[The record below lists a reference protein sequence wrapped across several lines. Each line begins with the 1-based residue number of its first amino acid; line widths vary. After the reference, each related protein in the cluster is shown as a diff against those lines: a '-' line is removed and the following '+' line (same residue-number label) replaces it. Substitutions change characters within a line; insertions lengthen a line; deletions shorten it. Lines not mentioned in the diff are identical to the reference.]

1 MKKKLLFIINT
12 MGRAGAETALIELL
26 KKLDDMGTYDLSLY
40 TVIPCGELFDR
51 IPKPVNILNKQVTR
65 GPVLSFH
72 GYLCILKSVIFSFF
86 YKLTGV
92 RLLGYMIKNIKE
104 QKVSGKKLQYDK
116 LLWRLLAEG
125 RPNIEG
131 SYDLA
136 VAYIEGA
143 AAYCLADKV
152 KAQHKA
158 AFIHIDYQE
167 AGYTKRMDQDCYRKV
182 ERIFVV
188 SKEVG
193 EKFCSVYPEYRDKI
207 RLFRNL
213 LDRGNILRKADE
225 GNGFTDDFEGIRL
238 VTVGR
243 LHYQKGYDIAIE
255 ALARLRKDGYPVRWY
270 IIGEGMERR
279 NLETLIKKYGVEEY
293 FILMG
298 AKDNPYPYMK
308 QADIYVH
315 ATRFEGKSIAI
326 EEAQIL
332 GKTIVASDCTGNTEQ
347 IKSGYDGVLL
357 TLNVENLVC
366 ELERLIDEPK
376 LQKVYAE
383 HVLEKRMGFPEDLE
397 CMLELLNEEK
407 EGMYE

>member
-1 MKKKLLFIINT
+1 MKKRILFIINT

-26 KKLDDMGTYDLSLY
+26 KKLDSMNSYELSLY
-40 TVIPCGELFDR
+40 TVIPCGELFVR
-51 IPKPVNILNKQVTR
+51 IPERVHILNKNIKKES
-65 GPVLSFH
+65 VLSFRGH
-72 GYLCILKSVIFSFF
+72 LCILQSVIFSFF
-86 YKLTGV
+86 YKLTGL
-92 RLLGYMIKNIKE
+92 RLLGYLMKNMKE
-104 QKVSGKKLQYDK
+104 QMGSGRKLQYDK
-116 LLWRLLAEG
+116 LLWRVLADG
-125 RPNIEG
+125 RPDIEG

-143 AAYCLADKV
+143 SAYCLADKV
-152 KAQHKA
+152 KAPHKA

-167 AGYTKRMDQDCYRKV
+167 AGYTRLMDQNCYSEV
-182 ERIFVV
+182 EKIFAV
-188 SKEVG
+188 SNEVG
-193 EKFCSVYPEYRDKI
+193 EKFCSVYPEYKDKV

-213 LDRGNILRKADE
+213 LDKDTIRKKAEE
-225 GNGFTDDFEGIRL
+225 GDGFTDGFEGIRL

-243 LHYQKGYDIAIE
+243 LHYQKGYDIAVE

-270 IIGEGMERR
+270 VIGEGMERR
-279 NLETLIKKYGVEEY
+279 NLENLIKKYEVEEY

-347 IKSGYDGVLL
+347 IKSGYDGILL
-357 TLNVENLVC
+357 TLNVENLVT
-366 ELERLIDEPK
+366 ELERLIDEPR
-376 LQKVYAE
+376 LQKEYAE
-383 HVLEKRMGFPEDLE
+383 HVLEKKLEFPEDLE
-397 CMLELLNEEK
+397 CMLALLKEEK
-407 EGMYE
+407 EGIYE

>member
-12 MGRAGAETALIELL
+12 MGRAGAEMALIELL
-26 KKLDDMGTYDLSLY
+26 KKLDSMGVYELSLY

-51 IPKPVNILNKQVTR
+51 VPEHIQILNKHYNK
-65 GPVLSFH
+65 GSVLSIRGH
-72 GYLCILKSVIFSFF
+72 LCILKSVIFSFF
-86 YKLTGV
+86 YKLTGF
-92 RLLGYMIKNIKE
+92 RLLGYMIRNIKE
-104 QKVSGKKLQYDK
+104 QRALGRKLQYDK
-116 LLWRLLAEG
+116 LLWRLLADG
-125 RPNIEG
+125 HPDIEG

-152 KAQHKA
+152 KAHHKA
-158 AFIHIDYQE
+158 AFIHIDYKE
-167 AGYTKRMDQDCYRKV
+167 AGYTPLMDQNCYEGV
-182 ERIFVV
+182 EKIFAV

-193 EKFCSVYPEYRDKI
+193 QKFCSVYPKYKDKVE
-207 RLFRNL
+207 LFRNL
-213 LDRGNILRKADE
+213 LDKNAIRKKAEE
-225 GNGFTDDFEGIRL
+225 GIGFTDEFDGIRV

-255 ALARLRKDGYPVRWY
+255 ALAKLRDDGYPVRWY
-270 IIGEGMERR
+270 VIGEGIERR
-279 NLETLIKKYGVEEY
+279 NLETLIKKYRVEEY

-298 AKDNPYPYMK
+298 AKDNPYPFMK

-357 TLNVENLVC
+357 TLNVENLVR
-366 ELERLIDEPK
+366 ELERLIDEPG
-376 LQKVYAE
+376 LQKEYAK
-383 HVLEKRMGFPEDLE
+383 HVLEKKLEYPKDLE
-397 CMLELLNEEK
+397 SMLALLKEEK
-407 EGMYE
+407 EGSYE